1 MSQLVKE
8 ITDTEHRLNDINDTM
23 VAIREKELLLNR
35 YQTSIDEIKK
45 YIDNLNNEIEE
56 LSDDK
61 YSKGVATGTLTQLQ
75 EQFSDA
81 EVVKQ
86 NYREEIK
93 LIQADKLK

>member
-1 MSQLVKE
+1 MIDKKKNKVVEIESAMSQLVKE

-61 YSKGVATGTLTQLQ
+61 YSKGVATSPT
-75 EQFSDA
+75 S
-81 EVVKQ
+81 
-86 NYREEIK
+86 N
-93 LIQADKLK
+93 